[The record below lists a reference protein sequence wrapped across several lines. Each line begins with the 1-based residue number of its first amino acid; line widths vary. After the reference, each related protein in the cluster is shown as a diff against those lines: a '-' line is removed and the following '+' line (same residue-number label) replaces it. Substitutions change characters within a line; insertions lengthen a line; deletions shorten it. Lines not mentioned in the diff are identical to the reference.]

1 MFVFEACLPLLW
13 FLDCLL
19 FVLRKLQKDEL
30 EVKYKGKAYKVK
42 QSDLHREPLAKLKAW
57 F

>member
-1 MFVFEACLPLLW
+1 M
-13 FLDCLL
+13 